1 MRGKEYFESIR
12 LKKNSIAY
20 LERRMEELREMS
32 TSLGKFGYDEPQVQT
47 SHDKNH
53 YEKMIVELV
62 DLAKQYEELRQECAK
77 EMAIADIRLMQMSKH
92 EYAEVIRKRFMD
104 NRRHSWGWIAEEMGF
119 SEDRV
124 KHICGEALTEFERRW
139 LE

>member
-77 EMAIADIRLMQMSKH
+77 EMAVADIRLMQMSKL

>member
-1 MRGKEYFESIR
+1 
-12 LKKNSIAY
+12 
-20 LERRMEELREMS
+20 MEELREMS

-62 DLAKQYEELRQECAK
+62 DLVKQYEELRQECAK

-124 KHICGEALTEFERRW
+124 KHICGEALTEFEGRW
-139 LE
+139 LN

>member
-20 LERRMEELREMS
+20 LEQRMEELREMS

-77 EMAIADIRLMQMSKH
+77 EMAVADIRLMQMSKL